1 MEISS
6 FWQLYGEAAK
16 TAVGFFWKSGWAFVF
31 GYFISAIIQA
41 FVPKKKLT
49 RYMGAPNVQSI
60 SLATIFGAAS
70 SSCSFAA
77 LAAARSLVQK
87 GAHFIVA
94 VAFMFASTNLVIE
107 LGVLILIFLGWQYL
121 AAELIG
127 GVILIAISSIIIKL
141 AYPKRWVSQALEK
154 VSEEAEE
161 ESFDWR
167 KRIQS
172 REGWFL
178 VGQKF
183 GDDWSMV
190 WEEILI
196 GFTVAGFVA
205 VLVPASFWSMIFLAH
220 LEETLP
226 AWIIVLENA
235 LVAPFVAAATFIGS
249 MGNIPLATVLNAN
262 GVLFAGIMGF
272 IYSDLMVP
280 PLVQVNAKY
289 YGWKLALYIAGIMF
303 VSIVLTALILNA
315 TFNVAGIIPEG
326 RKAISDITQFKL
338 DYTFWMNLAAV
349 AVVLTM
355 LFFQKRYRQI
365 GSDQDRDMD
374 HSGGISIK
382 RLIAY
387 LFAIIILIGLISF
400 LFFKF
405 RYGFFNTC
413 FKV

>member
-1 MEISS
+1 MENAS

-16 TAVGFFWKSGWAFVF
+16 TAAGFFWKSGWAFVF
-31 GYFISAIIQA
+31 GYCISAMIQA

-49 RYMGAPNVQSI
+49 RYMGEPGLQSI
-60 SLATIFGAAS
+60 SLATVFGAAS

-87 GAHFIVA
+87 GANFIVA

-121 AAELIG
+121 AAELAG
-127 GVILIAISSIIIKL
+127 GVVLIAISSLVIKL
-141 AYPKRWVSQALEK
+141 TYPKNWMSQARKK

-161 ESFDWR
+161 EASFDWR
-167 KRIQS
+167 KRIRS
-172 REGWFL
+172 REGWYL

-183 GDDWSMV
+183 VADWAMV

-205 VLVPASFWSMIFLAH
+205 VLVPASFWSMIFLTH
-220 LEETLP
+220 LQDTLP
-226 AWIIVLENA
+226 AWTIALQNA
-235 LVAPFVAAATFIGS
+235 AVAPFVAAATFIGS

-289 YGWKLALYIAGIMF
+289 YGWKLALYIAGAMY
-303 VSIVLTALILNA
+303 VSIVMTALILNA
-315 TFNVAGIIPEG
+315 TFAVAGIIPEG
-326 RKAISDITQFKL
+326 RKTVSEIAQFKL
-338 DYTFWMNLAAV
+338 DYTLWMNLAAV
-349 AVVLTM
+349 AVVLIM
-355 LFFQKRYRQI
+355 LFFQRKYRQKQ
-365 GSDQDRDMD
+365 GSEDDHDMD
-374 HSGGISIK
+374 HSGGVSIK

-387 LFAIIILIGLISF
+387 LFIFILLLGFISF
-400 LFFKF
+400 FLTTRIFL
-405 RYGFFNTC
+405 
-413 FKV
+413 

>member
-1 MEISS
+1 LEISS

-16 TAVGFFWKSGWAFVF
+16 TTVGFFWKSGWAFVF
-31 GYFISAIIQA
+31 GYCISAMIQA
-41 FVPKKKLT
+41 FVPKKRLT
-49 RYMGAPNVQSI
+49 RYMGEPRVQSI
-60 SLATIFGAAS
+60 ALATIFGAAS

-77 LAAARSLVQK
+77 LAAARALVQK

-127 GVILIAISSIIIKL
+127 GVVLIAISSVVIKL
-141 AYPKRWVSQALEK
+141 TYPKSWMSQAKKK
-154 VSEEAEE
+154 VSEETEAEA
-161 ESFDWR
+161 SFDWR

-172 REGWFL
+172 MEGWYL
-178 VGQKF
+178 VGRKF
-183 GDDWSMV
+183 GDDWAMV

-205 VLVPASFWSMIFLAH
+205 VLVPPSFWSMIFLTH
-220 LEETLP
+220 LEGTLP
-226 AWIIVLENA
+226 AWVIALQNA
-235 LVAPFVAAATFIGS
+235 AVAPFVAAATFIGS
-249 MGNIPLATVLNAN
+249 MGNIPLATVLNAH

-289 YGWKLALYIAGIMF
+289 YGWKLALYIAGTMF
-303 VSIVLTALILNA
+303 VSIVLTALMLDAIFA
-315 TFNVAGIIPEG
+315 VAGIVPEG
-326 RKAISDITQFKL
+326 RKAVSDITQFKL

-355 LFFQKRYRQI
+355 LFFQRKYRQKQ
-365 GSDQDRDMD
+365 GRAHDHDMD
-374 HSGGISIK
+374 HSGGVSIK

-387 LFAIIILIGLISF
+387 VFIFILLMGLISF
-400 LFFKF
+400 FLTSKIF
-405 RYGFFNTC
+405 
-413 FKV
+413 

>member
-1 MEISS
+1 LEISL
-6 FWQLYGEAAK
+6 FWQLYGEATK

-31 GYFISAIIQA
+31 GYFISAMIQA

-49 RYMGAPNVQSI
+49 RYMGTPGVQSI

-127 GVILIAISSIIIKL
+127 GVILIAISSVIIKL
-141 AYPKRWVSQALEK
+141 TYPKKWVSQALEK

-172 REGWFL
+172 RAGWFL
-178 VGQKF
+178 VGKKF
-183 GDDWSMV
+183 GDDWAMV

-205 VLVPASFWSMIFLAH
+205 VLVPASFWSMVFLAH
-220 LEETLP
+220 LEGTLP
-226 AWIIVLENA
+226 AWIIALENA
-235 LVAPFVAAATFIGS
+235 AVAPFVAAATFIGS
-249 MGNIPLATVLNAN
+249 MGNIPLATVLHAN

-289 YGWKLALYIAGIMF
+289 YGWKLALYIAGTMF

-315 TFNVAGIIPEG
+315 TFAVAGIIPEG
-326 RKAISDITQFKL
+326 RKVISDITQFKL

-355 LFFQKRYRQI
+355 LYFQKKYRQI
-365 GSDQDRDMD
+365 NDSAQDHDMD

-382 RLIAY
+382 RFIAY
-387 LFAIIILIGLISF
+387 LFTVILLIGLVSF
-400 LFFKF
+400 FLTTKTF
-405 RYGFFNTC
+405 
-413 FKV
+413 

>member
-1 MEISS
+1 MERIDLENLS
-6 FWQLYGEAAK
+6 FLKLYGEAAK
-16 TAVGFFWKSGWAFVF
+16 TAAGFFWKSGWAFVF
-31 GYFISAIIQA
+31 GYFISAMIQA
-41 FVPKKKLT
+41 FVPKRQLT
-49 RYMGAPNVQSI
+49 RYMGEPDVQSI

-77 LAAARSLVQK
+77 LAAARALVQK
-87 GAHFIVA
+87 GAHFVVA

-127 GVILIAISSIIIKL
+127 GVILIVISSVIIKL
-141 AYPKRWVSQALEK
+141 TYPEKLVSDALDK
-154 VSEEAEE
+154 VAEDTADE

-167 KRIQS
+167 QRIKS

-183 GDDWSMV
+183 NADWAMV

-196 GFTVAGFVA
+196 GFTIAGFVA
-205 VLVPASFWSMIFLAH
+205 VLVPASFWSLIFLVH
-220 LEETLP
+220 LEDTLP
-226 AWIIVLENA
+226 SWIIALENA
-235 LVAPFVAAATFIGS
+235 AVAPFVAAATFIGS

-289 YGWKLALYIAGIMF
+289 YGWKMALYIAGTMF
-303 VSIVLTALILNA
+303 VSILLTALVLNA
-315 TFNVAGIIPEG
+315 MFAVAGIVPEG
-326 RKAISDITQFKL
+326 RSGISEITRFKM

-355 LFFQKRYRQI
+355 LFFRKKYRQI
-365 GSDQDRDMD
+365 QDSDREQSMD
-374 HSGGISIK
+374 HDGGITIK
-382 RLIAY
+382 RVVAY
-387 LFAIIILIGLISF
+387 VFAGILLAGLAAFF
-400 LFFKF
+400 LTHEVF
-405 RYGFFNTC
+405 
-413 FKV
+413 

>member
-1 MEISS
+1 MLQGAFILENYS
-6 FWQLYGEAAK
+6 FWQLYAEAAK

-31 GYFISAIIQA
+31 GYFISAMIQA

-49 RYMGAPNVQSI
+49 RYMGEPNMQSI

-127 GVILIAISSIIIKL
+127 GVLLIAISSVIIKL
-141 AYPKRWVSQALEK
+141 TYPKMWVSEALEK

-167 KRIQS
+167 KRIKS

-183 GDDWSMV
+183 GADWAMV

-205 VLVPASFWSMIFLAH
+205 VLVPASFWEMIFLVH
-220 LEETLP
+220 LEGTLP
-226 AWIIVLENA
+226 SWVIALENA
-235 LVAPFVAAATFIGS
+235 AVAPFVASATFIGS

-280 PLVQVNAKY
+280 PLVQVNATY
-289 YGWKLALYIAGIMF
+289 YGWNLALYIAGTMF
-303 VSIVLTALILNA
+303 VSIVLTALTLNA
-315 TFNVAGIIPEG
+315 AFAAAGIIPEG
-326 RKAISDITQFKL
+326 RKVISDITQFKL

-355 LFFQKRYRQI
+355 MFFQKKYRQRK
-365 GSDQDRDMD
+365 SDDQDHDMD
-374 HSGGISIK
+374 HGGGISVK
-382 RLIAY
+382 RSIAY
-387 LFAIIILIGLISF
+387 LFAVILLIGLVSF
-400 LFFKF
+400 FLTHNPF
-405 RYGFFNTC
+405 
-413 FKV
+413 

>member
-1 MEISS
+1 MGISS

-16 TAVGFFWKSGWAFVF
+16 TTVGFFWKSGWAFVF
-31 GYFISAIIQA
+31 GYLISAMIQA

-49 RYMGAPNVQSI
+49 RYMGEPGVQSI

-121 AAELIG
+121 AAELAG
-127 GVILIAISSIIIKL
+127 GVVLIAISSIVIKL
-141 AYPKRWVSQALEK
+141 TYPEKWMSEAREK
-154 VSEEAEE
+154 VSQEAEEE

-167 KRIQS
+167 KRIRS
-172 REGWFL
+172 KEGWYL

-183 GDDWSMV
+183 GADWAMV

-205 VLVPASFWSMIFLAH
+205 VLVPASFWSMIFLTH
-220 LEETLP
+220 LEGTLP
-226 AWIIVLENA
+226 AWVIALENA
-235 LVAPFVAAATFIGS
+235 AVAPFVAAATFIGS

-289 YGWKLALYIAGIMF
+289 YGWKLALYIAGTMF

-315 TFNVAGIIPEG
+315 TFAMAGIVPQSH
-326 RKAISDITQFKL
+326 RAVSDLTQFKL

-349 AVVLTM
+349 AIVLTM
-355 LFFQKRYRQI
+355 LFFQKKYRQLK
-365 GSDQDRDMD
+365 SDDQDHDMN
-374 HSGGISIK
+374 HGGGISIK
-382 RLIAY
+382 RAIVYVFVLI
-387 LFAIIILIGLISF
+387 LIIGLISF
-400 LFFKF
+400 FLTAKIF
-405 RYGFFNTC
+405 
-413 FKV
+413 